1 MRMHWK
7 KERRG
12 EKGGRQRKV
21 DFLSTQVCLS
31 LINLLV
37 VLVFH
42 EQESTFNPLLP
53 HSSLMKNASLLQG
66 DMNDYL
72 TGDINFGLV
81 SFGHKT
87 TPRKMFCDIQ
97 YFEI

>member
-1 MRMHWK
+1 
-7 KERRG
+7 
-12 EKGGRQRKV
+12 
-21 DFLSTQVCLS
+21 
-31 LINLLV
+31 
-37 VLVFH
+37 
-42 EQESTFNPLLP
+42 
-53 HSSLMKNASLLQG
+53 MKNVSLLQG